1 MRRRAALLVV
11 VLVAASAWAGV
22 ARADDVQPDTTTPFV
37 VVAQPD
43 GFSDGSDGTV
53 ATAPTSTAP
62 TGFSDGS
69 DVPTPTGFSDGADAL
84 AVDAPA
90 AAIVAN

>member
-1 MRRRAALLVV
+1 MTTVRRRAALLVV

-22 ARADDVQPDTTTPFV
+22 ARADDVQPDATTPFV

-43 GFSDGSDGTV
+43 GFSDGSDSTV
-53 ATAPTSTAP
+53 STAP